1 MEFDVVLLSRVQ
13 FALTIM
19 FHYLFPPL
27 TIGLGV
33 LMVVMEGMFLWTRD
47 PQYEAMTRFWTKIFA
62 VNFAMGVATGIVME
76 FEFGTN
82 WATYS
87 RFVGD
92 VFGSALAAEGVFA
105 FFLESGFLAVLVF
118 GWDRVSPR
126 VHFFSTIM
134 VALGAVFSS
143 IWIVVANSWMQTPTG
158 YHVVG
163 EGLARRAEITDFW
176 AMVFNPSAGPRLLHV
191 WVGALVLGS
200 FVVLSISSWYLLR
213 GRHLEF
219 ARRSFTIALVVA
231 TVASL
236 GTLFSGHLQ
245 ADNVAEHQ
253 PAKLAAFEGHFV
265 TGTGGADAWLF
276 GVPDVEEQRVKFGV
290 AIPSG
295 LSFLVHFDT
304 TKPVPGLDQF
314 PREDWP
320 RVAYVFQTY
329 HAMVLIGAI
338 LIALTL
344 VASLL
349 RWRGT
354 IFEHRWLLWVFV
366 FSVLLAHAGNQ
377 LGWVSA
383 EMGRQPWIVYGLL
396 RTNEAVSKSITGG
409 MVLSSIVMFSLIY
422 AALFMVYVFVLNSKI
437 SHGPDP
443 VTDMPASTGAA
454 GLVDAAARLAN
465 PAGYSLS
472 GARGEDEPRITK
484 EG

>member
-1 MEFDVVLLSRVQ
+1 
-13 FALTIM
+13 
-19 FHYLFPPL
+19 
-27 TIGLGV
+27 
-33 LMVVMEGMFLWTRD
+33 
-47 PQYEAMTRFWTKIFA
+47 
-62 VNFAMGVATGIVME
+62 
-76 FEFGTN
+76 
-82 WATYS
+82 
-87 RFVGD
+87 
-92 VFGSALAAEGVFA
+92 
-105 FFLESGFLAVLVF
+105 
-118 GWDRVSPR
+118 
-126 VHFFSTIM
+126 
-134 VALGAVFSS
+134 
-143 IWIVVANSWMQTPTG
+143 
-158 YHVVG
+158 
-163 EGLARRAEITDFW
+163 
-176 AMVFNPSAGPRLLHV
+176 
-191 WVGALVLGS
+191 
-200 FVVLSISSWYLLR
+200 
-213 GRHLEF
+213 
-219 ARRSFTIALVVA
+219 
-231 TVASL
+231 
-236 GTLFSGHLQ
+236 
-245 ADNVAEHQ
+245 
-253 PAKLAAFEGHFV
+253 
-265 TGTGGADAWLF
+265 
-276 GVPDVEEQRVKFGV
+276 
-290 AIPSG
+290 
-295 LSFLVHFDT
+295 
-304 TKPVPGLDQF
+304 
-314 PREDWP
+314 
-320 RVAYVFQTY
+320 
-329 HAMVLIGAI
+329 MVLIGAI